1 MAQSQP
7 WVASMDFRQPGGE
20 RIISFFTCG
29 QLDVI
34 FYCQFSLQFC
44 SNTIVQLQTT
54 YTTTCT
60 NYVRRPNYFSHERP
74 NKNSTPSLIIAL
86 QIKISFR
93 RSKSF
98 KKYDESSFTRFPK
111 KSSELAPLGF
121 AQHTCKL
128 EFGHPKP
135 SSLQLKSRLIIFFI
149 KPDDL
154 KSHPLILQT
163 TYNVEQYDI
172 ESDEWYEIQDMG
184 IFRSALG
191 CTIIKNVKLDILR
204 KFCAPR
210 DPLPLQHHT
219 NKSE

>member
-1 MAQSQP
+1 MP
-7 WVASMDFRQPGGE
+7 
-20 RIISFFTCG
+20 CK
-29 QLDVI
+29 L
-34 FYCQFSLQFC
+34 
-44 SNTIVQLQTT
+44 
-54 YTTTCT
+54 
-60 NYVRRPNYFSHERP
+60 
-74 NKNSTPSLIIAL
+74 
-86 QIKISFR
+86 KISFR

-98 KKYDESSFTRFPK
+98 KKYDENSFTLFSK
-111 KSSELAPLGF
+111 
-121 AQHTCKL
+121 
-128 EFGHPKP
+128 EFIWISTVWICSKHLLTWIWSPETEQSPVKV
-135 SSLQLKSRLIIFFI
+135 QADHFFI